1 MKRALMSDV
10 SKRLFRKRS
19 IIETVH
25 DELKNIAQ
33 VEQSK
38 HKSFDN
44 FIANCCCVLYSKEA
58 LYQSTNFRRT
68 TYIIKFVELRY
79 RNELYYLSLLYA
91 LVNGTAAAF

>member
-1 MKRALMSDV
+1 MKRALMSGV
-10 SKRLFRKRS
+10 SKRFFRKRS

-33 VEQSK
+33 VEQSM

-58 LYQSTNFRRT
+58 LYQYTTNFRRT
-68 TYIIKFVELRY
+68 TYIIKFVELR
-79 RNELYYLSLLYA
+79 
-91 LVNGTAAAF
+91 